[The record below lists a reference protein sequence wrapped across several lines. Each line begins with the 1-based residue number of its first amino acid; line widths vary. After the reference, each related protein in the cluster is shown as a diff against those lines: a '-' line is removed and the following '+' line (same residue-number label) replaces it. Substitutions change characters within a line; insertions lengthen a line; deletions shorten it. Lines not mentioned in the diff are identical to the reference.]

1 MRICILSFF
10 FFFSCTAL
18 AQGSV
23 VTGEFKQEY
32 RTINLYG
39 NIRKALFVLEKGNVY
54 LLEDRAYF
62 LKLSPLDAKRLGT
75 SHILLIPL
83 FGDKITYKYDIPI
96 SFEILPIPNAPDVYY
111 TKKAFYTDEQGKKIT
126 LSYPEE
132 LPLSPMEKIK
142 KGIPIYYQEINNRD
156 DFRDIP
162 QWIETLS
169 STQKVTIIN
178 QKNWEGVSKDGK
190 RVGGSKEYKQERLM
204 SELAQEKLSYIRD
217 FLSSIVPL
225 PEKPTQEDWRKWWQR
240 FQNYSFPLVKH
251 LPVHI
256 ETFQEFIDSYRLYA
270 LDKETQKVYNLAQG
284 TEYYPVPELLV
295 FDVQNDK
302 VERGRI
308 YSEKQPDATAFVTFY
323 AQNDTLYTL
332 NSHFV
337 WAKYVPKR
345 VNDSLFYQQI
355 ARAEVAP
362 VANKSY
368 RKASYQDIEYEI
380 VQAYTT
386 AECMYSLV
394 QKIDTKEF
402 QVMTLDTKTGK
413 IEGKIPLNPL
423 LDNPKKL
430 EHHTQDIATGATDNF
445 VFQLKTEKGVYFL
458 KCNATKLLE
467 KTLLG
472 KEFEWGTTYLSWGKK
487 QYYGDM
493 DANDTFDFYS
503 IASPSQKHSVSSP
516 DDIYDTQIMEQDEES
531 VVAFYEYYD
540 GFFSGLKMQRL
551 DKDTHALKGE
561 SSLLYQYFPVE
572 ELSSV
577 NTPSC
582 LKAFKINGQWH
593 VFFAKEKRY
602 YWVKVK

>member
-1 MRICILSFF
+1 MIRYIILT
-10 FFFSCTAL
+10 FFFSCTTL

-23 VTGEFKQEY
+23 VTGEFKREY

-39 NIRKALFVLEKGNVY
+39 NIRRALFVLEKGNVY
-54 LLEDRAYF
+54 FLEDRADF

-83 FGDKITYKYDIPI
+83 FGDKITYKYDVPI

-111 TKKAFYTDEQGKKIT
+111 TKKAFYTDKQGKKIT

-413 IEGKIPLNPL
+413 IEGKILLNPL
-423 LDNPKKL
+423 LDNPKQL
-430 EHHTQDIATGATDNF
+430 EYHSQDIATGATDNF

-467 KTLLG
+467 KILLG
-472 KEFEWGTTYLSWGKK
+472 KKFEWGTTYLSWGKK

-493 DANDTFDFYS
+493 DANDTFNFYT
-503 IASPSQKHSVSSP
+503 IATPSKEHRVSSP

-551 DKDTHALKGE
+551 DKDTQALKGE
-561 SSLLYQYFPVE
+561 SILLYQYFPVE
-572 ELSSV
+572 EMSSE

-593 VFFAKEKRY
+593 VFFTKENEY
-602 YWVKVK
+602 FWVKVK

>member
-1 MRICILSFF
+1 MT

-18 AQGSV
+18 AQGSM

-32 RTINLYG
+32 RTMYLYG

-96 SFEILPIPNAPDVYY
+96 SFEILPITNAPYVYY

-467 KTLLG
+467 KILLG
-472 KEFEWGTTYLSWGKK
+472 KKFEWGTTYLSWGKK

-493 DANDTFDFYS
+493 DANDTFNFYT
-503 IASPSQKHSVSSP
+503 IATPSKEHRVSSP

-551 DKDTHALKGE
+551 DKDTQALKGE
-561 SSLLYQYFPVE
+561 SILLYQYFPVE
-572 ELSSV
+572 EMSSE

-593 VFFAKEKRY
+593 VFFTKENEY
-602 YWVKVK
+602 FWVKVK

>member
-1 MRICILSFF
+1 MIRYIILT

-18 AQGSV
+18 AQELM

-32 RTINLYG
+32 RTIDLYD
-39 NIRKALFVLEKGNVY
+39 NIRRALFILEKGNVY
-54 LLEDRAYF
+54 LPEDRAYF
-62 LKLSPLDAKRLGT
+62 LKLRPADAKRLGT
-75 SHILLIPL
+75 SLILLIPL

-142 KGIPIYYQEINNRD
+142 KGIPIYYEEIDNND

-162 QWIETLS
+162 QWIEALS
-169 STQKVTIIN
+169 SKQEVTTIGTIV
-178 QKNWEGVSKDGK
+178 WHRVDKDGK
-190 RVGGSKEYKQERLM
+190 MVGGSEEYKEQELM
-204 SELAQEKLSYIRD
+204 SQLAQEKLSS
-217 FLSSIVPL
+217 LSYLLKSIVPL
-225 PEKPTQEDWRKWWQR
+225 PKKPTQEDWRKWWQQ

-251 LPVHI
+251 LPAHI
-256 ETFQEFIDSYRLYA
+256 ETFQKSIDSYRLYA
-270 LDKETQKVYNLAQG
+270 LDKETQKVYSLHERPQ
-284 TEYYPVPELLV
+284 YYSGQELLV
-295 FDVQNDK
+295 FDVQNNK
-302 VERGRI
+302 VERGHI
-308 YSEKQPDATAFVTFY
+308 YSKEQPDATGFETFY
-323 AQNDTLYTL
+323 VQRDTLYTL

-345 VNDSLFYQQI
+345 VNNSLFYQQI
-355 ARAEVAP
+355 ASADVVPEL
-362 VANKSY
+362 NKSY
-368 RKASYQDIEYEI
+368 RKASYRDIKYHI
-380 VQAYTT
+380 VQTYTT

-413 IEGKIPLNPL
+413 IEEKILLNPL
-423 LDNPKKL
+423 LDNPKQL
-430 EHHTQDIATGATDNF
+430 EHRRQHIATGATDNF
-445 VFQLKTEKGVYFL
+445 AFQLKTEKGVYFL
-458 KCNATKLLE
+458 KCNAIKLLE

-472 KEFEWGTTYLSWGKK
+472 KQFEWATTYLSWGSK

-493 DANDTFDFYS
+493 DANDTFNFYT
-503 IASPSQKHSVSSP
+503 IATPSKEHRVSSP
-516 DDIYDTQIMEQDEES
+516 DDIYDTRIMEQDEES

-551 DKDTHALKGE
+551 DKDTQALKGE
-561 SSLLYQYFPVE
+561 SILLYQYFPVE
-572 ELSSV
+572 EISSENSLS
-577 NTPSC
+577 T

-593 VFFAKEKRY
+593 VFFTKENEY
-602 YWVKVK
+602 FWVKVK

>member
-1 MRICILSFF
+1 MT

-18 AQGSV
+18 AQELM

-39 NIRKALFVLEKGNVY
+39 NIRKALFILEKGNVY
-54 LLEDRAYF
+54 LPENRAYF
-62 LKLSPLDAKRLGT
+62 LKLRPADAKRLGT

-96 SFEILPIPNAPDVYY
+96 SFEILPITNAPYVYY
-111 TKKAFYTDEQGKKIT
+111 TKKAFYTDEQGRKIT

-142 KGIPIYYQEINNRD
+142 KGIPIYYQEINNND

-162 QWIETLS
+162 QWIEALS
-169 STQKVTIIN
+169 SKQKVTTIGTIV
-178 QKNWEGVSKDGK
+178 WDGVDKDGK
-190 RVGGSKEYKQERLM
+190 NVGGYDEFKEQELM
-204 SELAQEKLSYIRD
+204 SELAQEKLSSLSY
-217 FLSSIVPL
+217 FLSNIVPL
-225 PEKPTQEDWRKWWQR
+225 PENPTQEAWRKWWQR

-308 YSEKQPDATAFVTFY
+308 YSEKQPNATAFVTFY

-337 WAKYVPKR
+337 WAKYIPKR

-355 ARAEVAP
+355 ASADVAP
-362 VANKSY
+362 EPNRSY
-368 RKASYQDIEYEI
+368 REVYYQDIEYEI
-380 VQAYTT
+380 VQCYTT
-386 AECMYSLV
+386 AKCMYFLV
-394 QKIDTKEF
+394 QKKDTNEF

-467 KTLLG
+467 KILLG
-472 KEFEWGTTYLSWGKK
+472 KKFEWGTTYLSWGKK

-516 DDIYDTQIMEQDEES
+516 DDIYDTRIMEQDEES

-551 DKDTHALKGE
+551 DKDTHALKGK

>member
-1 MRICILSFF
+1 MT

-23 VTGEFKQEY
+23 VTGEFKPEY

-54 LLEDRAYF
+54 FLENSAYF
-62 LKLSPLDAKRLGT
+62 LKLTPLDAKRLGT
-75 SHILLIPL
+75 SLILLIPL

-96 SFEILPIPNAPDVYY
+96 SFEILPITNAPYVYY

-142 KGIPIYYQEINNRD
+142 KGIPIYYQEINNSD

-162 QWIETLS
+162 QWIEALS
-169 STQKVTIIN
+169 NKQKVTIIN

-225 PEKPTQEDWRKWWQR
+225 PEKPTQEAWRKWWQR

-355 ARAEVAP
+355 ASADVAP
-362 VANKSY
+362 EPNRSY
-368 RKASYQDIEYEI
+368 REVYYQDIEYEI
-380 VQAYTT
+380 VQCYTT
-386 AECMYSLV
+386 AKCMYFLV
-394 QKIDTKEF
+394 QKKDTNEF

-458 KCNATKLLE
+458 KYNATKLLE

-472 KEFEWGTTYLSWGKK
+472 KEFEWATTYLSWGSK

-493 DANDTFDFYS
+493 DANDTFNFYT
-503 IASPSQKHSVSSP
+503 IATPSKEHRVSSP
-516 DDIYDTQIMEQDEES
+516 DDIYDTRIMEQDEES

-551 DKDTHALKGE
+551 DKDTHALKGK

>member
-10 FFFSCTAL
+10 FIFSCTAL

-23 VTGEFKQEY
+23 VTGEFKQNY
-32 RTINLYG
+32 RTLNLYG

-83 FGDKITYKYDIPI
+83 FGDEITYEYDIPI

-111 TKKAFYTDEQGKKIT
+111 TKKAFYTNEQGKKIT

-142 KGIPIYYQEINNRD
+142 KGIPIYYREINNND

-162 QWIETLS
+162 QWIEALS
-169 STQKVTIIN
+169 SKQEVTTIEIMH
-178 QKNWEGVSKDGK
+178 WDGMDKDGK
-190 RVGGSKEYKQERLM
+190 RVGGSKEFKEQELM
-204 SELAQEKLSYIRD
+204 SKLAQERLSYIRD

-225 PEKPTQEDWRKWWQR
+225 PEKPTQEDWRKWWQQ

-251 LPVHI
+251 LPAHI
-256 ETFQEFIDSYRLYA
+256 ETFQKSIDSDRLYA
-270 LDKETQKVYNLAQG
+270 LDKETQKVYSLDERPQ
-284 TEYYPVPELLV
+284 YYSGQELLV
-295 FDVQNDK
+295 FDVQNNK

-308 YSEKQPDATAFVTFY
+308 YSKEQPDATGFETFY
-323 AQNDTLYTL
+323 AQRDTLYTL

-345 VNDSLFYQQI
+345 VKDSLFYQQI
-355 ARAEVAP
+355 ASADVVPEPNR
-362 VANKSY
+362 SY
-368 RKASYQDIEYEI
+368 RKASYQEIEYKI
-380 VQAYTT
+380 VESYTT
-386 AECMYSLV
+386 AECMYMLI
-394 QKIDTKEF
+394 QKEDTNEY

-413 IEGKIPLNPL
+413 IEGKILLNPL
-423 LDNPKKL
+423 LDNPKQL
-430 EHHTQDIATGATDNF
+430 EYHSQDIATGATDNF

-472 KEFEWGTTYLSWGKK
+472 KEFEWATTYLSWGSK

-493 DANDTFDFYS
+493 DANDTFDFYT
-503 IASPSQKHSVSSP
+503 IATPSKGHRVSSP
-516 DDIYDTQIMEQDEES
+516 DDIHDTRIMEQDEES

-551 DKDTHALKGE
+551 DKDTHALKGK

-572 ELSSV
+572 EISSENSLS
-577 NTPSC
+577 T

-593 VFFAKEKRY
+593 VFFTKKNEY
-602 YWVKVK
+602 FWVKVK

>member
-1 MRICILSFF
+1 MIRYIILT

-18 AQGSV
+18 AQGSM

-54 LLEDRAYF
+54 FLEDRAYF

-142 KGIPIYYQEINNRD
+142 KGIPIYYEEIDNND

-162 QWIETLS
+162 QWIEALS
-169 STQKVTIIN
+169 SKQEVTTIGTIV
-178 QKNWEGVSKDGK
+178 WHRVDKDGK
-190 RVGGSKEYKQERLM
+190 KVGGYDEFKEQELM
-204 SELAQEKLSYIRD
+204 SELAQEKLSS
-217 FLSSIVPL
+217 LSYLLGGIVSL

-240 FQNYSFPLVKH
+240 FQNYSFPSVKN
-251 LPVHI
+251 LPAHI
-256 ETFQEFIDSYRLYA
+256 ETFQESIDSYRLYA
-270 LDKETQKVYNLAQG
+270 LDKETQKVYSLDERPQ
-284 TEYYPVPELLV
+284 YYSGQELLV

-308 YSEKQPDATAFVTFY
+308 YSKEQPDTTGFETFY
-323 AQNDTLYTL
+323 AENDTLYTL

-355 ARAEVAP
+355 ASADVVPEPNR
-362 VANKSY
+362 SY
-368 RKASYQDIEYEI
+368 RKASYRDIKYHI
-380 VQAYTT
+380 VQTYTT

-402 QVMTLDTKTGK
+402 QVMTLNTKTGK

-423 LDNPKKL
+423 LDNPKQL
-430 EHHTQDIATGATDNF
+430 EHHRQHIATGATDNF

-472 KEFEWGTTYLSWGKK
+472 KEFEWATTYLSWGKK

-493 DANDTFDFYS
+493 DANDTFNFYT
-503 IASPSQKHSVSSP
+503 IATPSKEHRVSSP
-516 DDIYDTQIMEQDEES
+516 DDIYDTRIMEQDEES

-540 GFFSGLKMQRL
+540 GFLSGLKMQRL
-551 DKDTHALKGE
+551 DKDTQALKGE
-561 SSLLYQYFPVE
+561 SILLYQYFPVKAISSGNT
-572 ELSSV
+572 LS
-577 NTPSC
+577 T
-582 LKAFKINGQWH
+582 LEAFKINGQWH
-593 VFFAKEKRY
+593 VFFTKEDEY
-602 YWVKVK
+602 FWVKAQ

>member
-1 MRICILSFF
+1 MIRYIILT

-18 AQGSV
+18 AQELM

-32 RTINLYG
+32 RTIDLYD
-39 NIRKALFVLEKGNVY
+39 NIRRALFILEKGNVY
-54 LLEDRAYF
+54 LPEDRAYF
-62 LKLSPLDAKRLGT
+62 LKLRPADAKRLGT

-142 KGIPIYYQEINNRD
+142 KGIPIYYQEINNSD

-162 QWIETLS
+162 QWIEALS
-169 STQKVTIIN
+169 SKQEVTTIEIMH
-178 QKNWEGVSKDGK
+178 WDGMDKDGK
-190 RVGGSKEYKQERLM
+190 RVGGSKEFKEQELM
-204 SELAQEKLSYIRD
+204 SKLAQERLSYIRD

-362 VANKSY
+362 VPNKSY

-467 KTLLG
+467 KILLG
-472 KEFEWGTTYLSWGKK
+472 KKFEWGTTYLSWGKK

-516 DDIYDTQIMEQDEES
+516 DDIYDTRIMEQDEES

-551 DKDTHALKGE
+551 DKDTHSLKGK

>member
-1 MRICILSFF
+1 MIRYIIWT

-18 AQGSV
+18 AQGNV
-23 VTGEFKQEY
+23 VTGEFKREY

-54 LLEDRAYF
+54 FLENSAYF
-62 LKLSPLDAKRLGT
+62 LKLTPLDAKRLGT

-96 SFEILPIPNAPDVYY
+96 SFEILPIPNAPYVYY
-111 TKKAFYTDEQGKKIT
+111 TKKAFYTDEQGRKIT

-142 KGIPIYYQEINNRD
+142 KGIPIYYEEINNSD

-162 QWIETLS
+162 QWIEALS
-169 STQKVTIIN
+169 SKQKVTTIGTIY
-178 QKNWEGVSKDGK
+178 WHGVDKDGK
-190 RVGGSKEYKQERLM
+190 NVGGSDEFKEQELM
-204 SELAQEKLSYIRD
+204 SELAQEKLSS
-217 FLSSIVPL
+217 LSYLLKSIVPL
-225 PEKPTQEDWRKWWQR
+225 PEEPTQEDWRKWWQR
-240 FQNYSFPLVKH
+240 FQKQPYPMLQN

-256 ETFQEFIDSYRLYA
+256 ENFEKDIVDYRLYA
-270 LDKETQKVYNLAQG
+270 LDKDTQKVYSLHQNSSYGKEQ
-284 TEYYPVPELLV
+284 LLV

-308 YSEKQPDATAFVTFY
+308 YSKEQPDATGFETFY

-332 NSHFV
+332 NRHFV

-355 ARAEVAP
+355 ASADVVPEPNR
-362 VANKSY
+362 SY
-368 RKASYQDIEYEI
+368 RKASYQEIEYKI
-380 VQAYTT
+380 VESYTT

-394 QKIDTKEF
+394 QKIDTKEY

-423 LDNPKKL
+423 LGYPQKL
-430 EHHTQDIATGATDNF
+430 EYFNGYIATGATDNF
-445 VFQLKTEKGVYFL
+445 AFEMKTEKGVYFL

-472 KEFEWGTTYLSWGKK
+472 KDLDWVATYLSWGKK

-493 DANDTFDFYS
+493 DANDTFNFYT
-503 IASPSQKHSVSSP
+503 IATPSKEHRVSSP
-516 DDIYDTQIMEQDEES
+516 DDIYDTRIMEQDEDAI
-531 VVAFYEYYD
+531 VAFYEYYD

-551 DKDTHALKGE
+551 DKDTQALKGE
-561 SSLLYQYFPVE
+561 SILLYQYFPVE
-572 ELSSV
+572 EISSENSLS
-577 NTPSC
+577 T

-593 VFFAKEKRY
+593 VFFTKENEY
-602 YWVKVK
+602 FWVKVK

>member
-1 MRICILSFF
+1 MTFF
-10 FFFSCTAL
+10 FCCTAL
-18 AQGSV
+18 AQELM
-23 VTGEFKQEY
+23 VTGEFKHEY
-32 RTINLYG
+32 RTIDLYD
-39 NIRKALFVLEKGNVY
+39 NIQRALFILEKGNVY
-54 LLEDRAYF
+54 LPEDRAYF

-111 TKKAFYTDEQGKKIT
+111 TKKAFYTDRGGKKVEI
-126 LSYPEE
+126 SYPEE

-142 KGIPIYYQEINNRD
+142 KGIPIYYQEINNSD

-162 QWIETLS
+162 QWIEVLS
-169 STQKVTIIN
+169 SKQEVTTIGIMH
-178 QKNWEGVSKDGK
+178 WDGVDKDGK
-190 RVGGSKEYKQERLM
+190 MVGGSEEYKEQELM
-204 SELAQEKLSYIRD
+204 SELAQEKLSS
-217 FLSSIVPL
+217 LSYLLKSIVPL
-225 PEKPTQEDWRKWWQR
+225 PKKPTQEDWRKWWQR
-240 FQNYSFPLVKH
+240 FQKQPYPMLQN
-251 LPVHI
+251 LPVYI
-256 ETFQEFIDSYRLYA
+256 ENFEKDIVDYRLYA
-270 LDKETQKVYNLAQG
+270 LDKDTQKVYSLHQNSSHGKEQ
-284 TEYYPVPELLV
+284 LLV
-295 FDVQNDK
+295 FDTQNDK
-302 VERGRI
+302 VVHGRI
-308 YSEKQPDATAFVTFY
+308 YSKEQPDATDFETFY

-332 NSHFV
+332 NSNFV

-355 ARAEVAP
+355 ASADVVPEPNR
-362 VANKSY
+362 SY
-368 RKASYQDIEYEI
+368 RKASYQEIEYKI
-380 VQAYTT
+380 VESYTT

-394 QKIDTKEF
+394 QKIDTKEY

-423 LDNPKKL
+423 LDNPKQL
-430 EHHTQDIATGATDNF
+430 EHRRQHIATGATDNF

-467 KTLLG
+467 KILLG
-472 KEFEWGTTYLSWGKK
+472 KKFEWGTTYLSWGKK

-516 DDIYDTQIMEQDEES
+516 DDIYDTRIMEQDEES

-551 DKDTHALKGE
+551 DKDTQALKGE
-561 SSLLYQYFPVE
+561 SILLYQYFPVE
-572 ELSSV
+572 EMSSE

-593 VFFAKEKRY
+593 VFFTKENEY
-602 YWVKVK
+602 FWVKVK

>member
-1 MRICILSFF
+1 MIRYIILT

-23 VTGEFKQEY
+23 VTGEFKPEY

-54 LLEDRAYF
+54 FLENSAYF
-62 LKLSPLDAKRLGT
+62 LKLTPLDAKRLGT
-75 SHILLIPL
+75 SLILLIPL

-96 SFEILPIPNAPDVYY
+96 SFEILPITNAPYVYY

-142 KGIPIYYQEINNRD
+142 KGIPIYYQEINNSD

-162 QWIETLS
+162 QWIEALS
-169 STQKVTIIN
+169 NKQKVTIIN

-225 PEKPTQEDWRKWWQR
+225 PEKPTQEAWRKWWQR

-355 ARAEVAP
+355 ASADVAP
-362 VANKSY
+362 EPNRSY
-368 RKASYQDIEYEI
+368 REVYYQDIEYEI
-380 VQAYTT
+380 VQCYTT
-386 AECMYSLV
+386 AKCMYFLV
-394 QKIDTKEF
+394 QKKDTNEF

-458 KCNATKLLE
+458 KYNATKLLE

-472 KEFEWGTTYLSWGKK
+472 KEFEWATTYLSWGSK

-493 DANDTFDFYS
+493 DANDTFNFYT
-503 IASPSQKHSVSSP
+503 IATPSKEHRVSSP
-516 DDIYDTQIMEQDEES
+516 DDIYDTRIMEQDEES

-551 DKDTHALKGE
+551 DKDTQALKGE
-561 SSLLYQYFPVE
+561 SILLYQYFPVE
-572 ELSSV
+572 EISSENSLS
-577 NTPSC
+577 T

-593 VFFAKEKRY
+593 VFFTKENEY
-602 YWVKVK
+602 FWVKVK

>member
-1 MRICILSFF
+1 MIRYIILT

-23 VTGEFKQEY
+23 VTGEFKPEY

-54 LLEDRAYF
+54 FLENSAYF
-62 LKLSPLDAKRLGT
+62 LKLTPLDAKRLGT
-75 SHILLIPL
+75 SLILLIPL

-96 SFEILPIPNAPDVYY
+96 SFEIYPIPNVPNVYY

-142 KGIPIYYQEINNRD
+142 KGIPIYYEEINNND

-162 QWIETLS
+162 QWIEALS
-169 STQKVTIIN
+169 SKQKVTTIGTIV
-178 QKNWEGVSKDGK
+178 WDGVDKDGK
-190 RVGGSKEYKQERLM
+190 KVGGYDEFKAQELM
-204 SELAQEKLSYIRD
+204 SELAQEKLSSLSY
-217 FLSSIVPL
+217 FLSNIVPL
-225 PEKPTQEDWRKWWQR
+225 PENPTQEAWRKWWQR

-355 ARAEVAP
+355 ASADVAP
-362 VANKSY
+362 EPNRSY
-368 RKASYQDIEYEI
+368 RWVYYQDIEYEI
-380 VQAYTT
+380 VQCYTT
-386 AECMYSLV
+386 AECMYFLV
-394 QKIDTKEF
+394 QKKDTNEF

-516 DDIYDTQIMEQDEES
+516 DDIYDTRIMEQDEES

-551 DKDTHALKGE
+551 DKDTHALKGK

>member
-1 MRICILSFF
+1 MIRYIILT

-23 VTGEFKQEY
+23 VTGEFKPEY

-54 LLEDRAYF
+54 FLENSAYF
-62 LKLSPLDAKRLGT
+62 LKLTPLDAKRLGT
-75 SHILLIPL
+75 SLILLIPL

-96 SFEILPIPNAPDVYY
+96 SFEILPITNAPYVYY
-111 TKKAFYTDEQGKKIT
+111 TKKAFYTDEQGRKIT

-142 KGIPIYYQEINNRD
+142 KGIPIYYEEINNND

-162 QWIETLS
+162 QWIEALS
-169 STQKVTIIN
+169 SKQKVTTIGTIV
-178 QKNWEGVSKDGK
+178 WDGVDKDGK
-190 RVGGSKEYKQERLM
+190 NVGGYDEFKEQELM

-225 PEKPTQEDWRKWWQR
+225 PEKPTQEAWRKWWQR

-355 ARAEVAP
+355 ASADVAP
-362 VANKSY
+362 EPNRSY
-368 RKASYQDIEYEI
+368 RWVYYQDIEYEI
-380 VQAYTT
+380 VQCYTT
-386 AECMYSLV
+386 AECMYFLV
-394 QKIDTKEF
+394 QKKDTNEF

-423 LDNPKKL
+423 LDNPKQL
-430 EHHTQDIATGATDNF
+430 EHHRQHIATGATDNF

-467 KTLLG
+467 KILLG
-472 KEFEWGTTYLSWGKK
+472 KKFEWGTTYLSWGKK

-516 DDIYDTQIMEQDEES
+516 DDIYDTRIMEQDEES

-551 DKDTHALKGE
+551 DKDTHALKGK

>member
-1 MRICILSFF
+1 MIRYIILT

-18 AQGSV
+18 AQGSM

-32 RTINLYG
+32 RTMYLYG

-83 FGDKITYKYDIPI
+83 FGDKIAYKYDIPI
-96 SFEILPIPNAPDVYY
+96 SFEILPIPNVPDVYY

-142 KGIPIYYQEINNRD
+142 KGIPIYYEEIDNND

-162 QWIETLS
+162 QWIEALS
-169 STQKVTIIN
+169 SKQEVTTIGTIV
-178 QKNWEGVSKDGK
+178 WHRVDKDGK
-190 RVGGSKEYKQERLM
+190 KVGGYDEFKEQELM
-204 SELAQEKLSYIRD
+204 SELAQEKLSSLSY
-217 FLSSIVPL
+217 FLSNIVPL
-225 PEKPTQEDWRKWWQR
+225 PENPTQEAWRKWWQR

-251 LPVHI
+251 LPAHI
-256 ETFQEFIDSYRLYA
+256 ETFQKSIDGYRLYA
-270 LDKETQKVYNLAQG
+270 LDKETQKVYSLHERP
-284 TEYYPVPELLV
+284 EYYSGQELLV

-308 YSEKQPDATAFVTFY
+308 YSKEQPDTTGFETFY
-323 AQNDTLYTL
+323 AENDTLYTL

-355 ARAEVAP
+355 ASADVVPEPNR
-362 VANKSY
+362 SY
-368 RKASYQDIEYEI
+368 RKASYRDIKYHI
-380 VQAYTT
+380 VQTYTT
-386 AECMYSLV
+386 AKCMYSLV
-394 QKIDTKEF
+394 QKIDTEEF

-413 IEGKIPLNPL
+413 IEGKILLNPL
-423 LDNPKKL
+423 LDNPKQL
-430 EHHTQDIATGATDNF
+430 EHHRQHIATGATDNF

-472 KEFEWGTTYLSWGKK
+472 KEFEWASTYLSWGKK

-516 DDIYDTQIMEQDEES
+516 DDIYDNRIMEQDEES

-540 GFFSGLKMQRL
+540 GFLSGLKMQRL
-551 DKDTHALKGE
+551 DKDTQALKGE
-561 SSLLYQYFPVE
+561 SILLYQYFPVKAISSGNT
-572 ELSSV
+572 LS
-577 NTPSC
+577 T
-582 LKAFKINGQWH
+582 LEAFKINGQWH
-593 VFFAKEKRY
+593 VFFTKENEY
-602 YWVKVK
+602 FWVKVK

>member
-1 MRICILSFF
+1 MIRYIILT

-18 AQGSV
+18 AQGSM

-32 RTINLYG
+32 RTIDLYD
-39 NIRKALFVLEKGNVY
+39 NIRRALFILEKGNVY
-54 LLEDRAYF
+54 LPEDRAYF
-62 LKLSPLDAKRLGT
+62 LKLTPLDAKRLGT

-111 TKKAFYTDEQGKKIT
+111 TKKAFYTDKQGKKIT

-225 PEKPTQEDWRKWWQR
+225 PEKPTQEDWRKWWQQ
-240 FQNYSFPLVKH
+240 FQNYSFPLVKN
-251 LPVHI
+251 LPAHI
-256 ETFQEFIDSYRLYA
+256 ETFQESIDSYRLYA
-270 LDKETQKVYNLAQG
+270 LDKETQKVYSLDERPQ
-284 TEYYPVPELLV
+284 YYSGQELLV

-308 YSEKQPDATAFVTFY
+308 YSKEQPDATGFETFY
-323 AQNDTLYTL
+323 AQRDTLYTL

-355 ARAEVAP
+355 ASADVAP
-362 VANKSY
+362 EPNRSY
-368 RKASYQDIEYEI
+368 REVYYQDIEYEI
-380 VQAYTT
+380 VQCYTT
-386 AECMYSLV
+386 AKCMYFLV
-394 QKIDTKEF
+394 QKKDTNEF

-467 KTLLG
+467 KILLG
-472 KEFEWGTTYLSWGKK
+472 KKFEWGTTYLSWGKK

-516 DDIYDTQIMEQDEES
+516 DDIYDTRIMEQDEES

-551 DKDTHALKGE
+551 DKDTHALKGK

>member
-1 MRICILSFF
+1 MIRYIILT

-18 AQGSV
+18 AQELM
-23 VTGEFKQEY
+23 VTGEFKHEY

-142 KGIPIYYQEINNRD
+142 KGIPIYYEEINNSD

-162 QWIETLS
+162 QWIEALS
-169 STQKVTIIN
+169 SKQKVTTIGTIY
-178 QKNWEGVSKDGK
+178 WHGVDKDGK
-190 RVGGSKEYKQERLM
+190 NVGGSDEFKEQELM
-204 SELAQEKLSYIRD
+204 SELAQEKLSS
-217 FLSSIVPL
+217 LSYLLESIVPL
-225 PEKPTQEDWRKWWQR
+225 PKKPTQEDWRKWWQR
-240 FQNYSFPLVKH
+240 FQKQPYPKLQN

-256 ETFQEFIDSYRLYA
+256 ENFEKDIVDYRLYA
-270 LDKETQKVYNLAQG
+270 LDKDTQKVYSLHQNSSHGKEQ
-284 TEYYPVPELLV
+284 LLV
-295 FDVQNDK
+295 FDTQNDK
-302 VERGRI
+302 VVHGRI
-308 YSEKQPDATAFVTFY
+308 YSKEQPDATDFETFY

-332 NSHFV
+332 NSNFV

-345 VNDSLFYQQI
+345 VKDSLFYQQI
-355 ARAEVAP
+355 ASADVVPEPNR
-362 VANKSY
+362 SY
-368 RKASYQDIEYEI
+368 RKASYQEIEYKI
-380 VQAYTT
+380 VESYTT
-386 AECMYSLV
+386 AECMYFLV
-394 QKIDTKEF
+394 QKIDTKEY

-423 LDNPKKL
+423 LGHPQKL
-430 EHHTQDIATGATDNF
+430 EYFNGYIATGATDNF
-445 VFQLKTEKGVYFL
+445 AFQMKTEKGVYFL

-516 DDIYDTQIMEQDEES
+516 DDIYDTRIMEQDEES

-551 DKDTHALKGE
+551 DKDTQALKGE
-561 SSLLYQYFPVE
+561 SILLYQYFPVE
-572 ELSSV
+572 EISSENSLS
-577 NTPSC
+577 T

-593 VFFAKEKRY
+593 VFFTKENEY
-602 YWVKVK
+602 FWVKVK

>member
-1 MRICILSFF
+1 MIRYIILT

-18 AQGSV
+18 AQELM
-23 VTGEFKQEY
+23 VTGEFKHEY
-32 RTINLYG
+32 RTIDLYD
-39 NIRKALFVLEKGNVY
+39 NIRRALFILEKGNVY
-54 LLEDRAYF
+54 LPEDRAYF
-62 LKLSPLDAKRLGT
+62 LKLRPADAKRLGT

-96 SFEILPIPNAPDVYY
+96 SFEILPITNAPYVYY
-111 TKKAFYTDEQGKKIT
+111 TKKAFYTDEQGRKIT

-132 LPLSPMEKIK
+132 QPLSPMEKIK

-162 QWIETLS
+162 QWIEALS
-169 STQKVTIIN
+169 SKQKVTTIGIIY
-178 QKNWEGVSKDGK
+178 WHGVDKDGK
-190 RVGGSKEYKQERLM
+190 NVGGSDEFKEQELM
-204 SELAQEKLSYIRD
+204 SELAQEKLSS
-217 FLSSIVPL
+217 LSYLLKSIVPL
-225 PEKPTQEDWRKWWQR
+225 PKKSTQEDWRKWWQQ
-240 FQNYSFPLVKH
+240 FQNYSFPSVKY
-251 LPVHI
+251 LPAHI
-256 ETFQEFIDSYRLYA
+256 ETFQESIDRYRLYA
-270 LDKETQKVYNLAQG
+270 LDKETQKVYSLDERPQ
-284 TEYYPVPELLV
+284 YYSGQELLV

-308 YSEKQPDATAFVTFY
+308 YSKEQPDATGFETFY

-345 VNDSLFYQQI
+345 VKDSLFYQQI
-355 ARAEVAP
+355 ASTDVVPEPNR
-362 VANKSY
+362 SY
-368 RKASYQDIEYEI
+368 RKASYQEIKYKIEES
-380 VQAYTT
+380 YTT
-386 AECMYSLV
+386 AECMYMLI
-394 QKIDTKEF
+394 QKEDSKEY

-423 LDNPKKL
+423 LGYPQKL
-430 EHHTQDIATGATDNF
+430 EYFNGYIATGATDNF
-445 VFQLKTEKGVYFL
+445 AFQMKTEKGVYFL

-472 KEFEWGTTYLSWGKK
+472 KEFEWATTYLSWGSK

-493 DANDTFDFYS
+493 DANDTFNFYT
-503 IASPSQKHSVSSP
+503 IATPSKEHRVSSP
-516 DDIYDTQIMEQDEES
+516 DDIYDTRIMEQDEDAI
-531 VVAFYEYYD
+531 VAFYEYYD

-551 DKDTHALKGE
+551 DKDTHALKGK

-572 ELSSV
+572 EMSSENSLS
-577 NTPSC
+577 T

-593 VFFAKEKRY
+593 VFFSKEDEY
-602 YWVKVK
+602 FWVKVK

>member
-10 FFFSCTAL
+10 FIFSCTAL

-23 VTGEFKQEY
+23 VTGEFKQNY
-32 RTINLYG
+32 RTLNLYG

-162 QWIETLS
+162 QWIEALS
-169 STQKVTIIN
+169 SKQEVTTIGIMH
-178 QKNWEGVSKDGK
+178 WDGVDKDGK
-190 RVGGSKEYKQERLM
+190 KVGGSEEYKEQELM
-204 SELAQEKLSYIRD
+204 SQLAQEKLSS
-217 FLSSIVPL
+217 LSYLLGGIVFL
-225 PEKPTQEDWRKWWQR
+225 PEKPTQEDWRKWWQQ
-240 FQNYSFPLVKH
+240 FQNYSFPLVKN
-251 LPVHI
+251 LPAHI
-256 ETFQEFIDSYRLYA
+256 ETFQESIDSYRLYA

-355 ARAEVAP
+355 ASADVAP
-362 VANKSY
+362 EPNRSY
-368 RKASYQDIEYEI
+368 REVYYQDIEYEI
-380 VQAYTT
+380 VQCYTT
-386 AECMYSLV
+386 AKCMYFLV
-394 QKIDTKEF
+394 QKKDTNEF
-402 QVMTLDTKTGK
+402 QVMTLDTKIGK

-467 KTLLG
+467 KILLG
-472 KEFEWGTTYLSWGKK
+472 KKFEWGTTYLSWGKK

-516 DDIYDTQIMEQDEES
+516 DDIYDTRIMEQDKES

-551 DKDTHALKGE
+551 DKDTHALKGK

-572 ELSSV
+572 ELSGE
-577 NTPSC
+577 NTPRC

-593 VFFAKEKRY
+593 VFFTKEKGY

>member
-1 MRICILSFF
+1 MIRYIILT

-18 AQGSV
+18 AQELM
-23 VTGEFKQEY
+23 VTGEFKPEY

-54 LLEDRAYF
+54 FLENSAYF
-62 LKLSPLDAKRLGT
+62 LKLTPLDAKRLGT
-75 SHILLIPL
+75 SLILLIPL

-96 SFEILPIPNAPDVYY
+96 SFEILPIPNAPYVYY

-142 KGIPIYYQEINNRD
+142 KGIPIYYQEINNSD

-162 QWIETLS
+162 QWIEALS
-169 STQKVTIIN
+169 NKQKVTIIN

-225 PEKPTQEDWRKWWQR
+225 PEKPTQEAWRKWWQR

-355 ARAEVAP
+355 ASADVAP
-362 VANKSY
+362 EPNRSY
-368 RKASYQDIEYEI
+368 RWVYYQDIEYEI
-380 VQAYTT
+380 VQCYTT
-386 AECMYSLV
+386 AECMYFLV
-394 QKIDTKEF
+394 QKKDTNEF

-516 DDIYDTQIMEQDEES
+516 DDIYDTRIMEQDEDAI
-531 VVAFYEYYD
+531 VAFYEYYD

-593 VFFAKEKRY
+593 VFFAKEKGY

>member
-1 MRICILSFF
+1 MT

-18 AQGSV
+18 AQGSM

-32 RTINLYG
+32 RTMYLYG

-467 KTLLG
+467 KILLG
-472 KEFEWGTTYLSWGKK
+472 KKFEWGTTYLSWGKK

-493 DANDTFDFYS
+493 DANDTFNFYT
-503 IASPSQKHSVSSP
+503 IATPSKEHRVSSP

-551 DKDTHALKGE
+551 DKDTQALKGE
-561 SSLLYQYFPVE
+561 SILLYQYFPVE
-572 ELSSV
+572 EMSSE

-593 VFFAKEKRY
+593 VFFTKENEY
-602 YWVKVK
+602 FWVKVK

>member
-1 MRICILSFF
+1 MIRYIILT

-18 AQGSV
+18 AQELM
-23 VTGEFKQEY
+23 VTGEFKHEY
-32 RTINLYG
+32 RTIDLYD
-39 NIRKALFVLEKGNVY
+39 NIQRALFILEKGNVY
-54 LLEDRAYF
+54 LPEDRAYF
-62 LKLSPLDAKRLGT
+62 LKLRPADAKRLGT

-111 TKKAFYTDEQGKKIT
+111 TKKAFYTDKQGRKIT

-162 QWIETLS
+162 QWIEALS
-169 STQKVTIIN
+169 SKQEVTTIGKIV
-178 QKNWEGVSKDGK
+178 WDGVDKDGK
-190 RVGGSKEYKQERLM
+190 MVGGSEEYKEQELM
-204 SELAQEKLSYIRD
+204 SQLAQEKLSS
-217 FLSSIVPL
+217 LSYLLGGIVFL
-225 PEKPTQEDWRKWWQR
+225 PEKPTQEDWRKWWQQ

-251 LPVHI
+251 LPAHI
-256 ETFQEFIDSYRLYA
+256 ETFQKSIDSYRLYA
-270 LDKETQKVYNLAQG
+270 LDKETQKVYSLHETPQ
-284 TEYYPVPELLV
+284 YYSGQELLV

-302 VERGRI
+302 VARGRI
-308 YSEKQPDATAFVTFY
+308 YSKKQPDATGFETFY
-323 AQNDTLYTL
+323 VQRDTLYTL

-413 IEGKIPLNPL
+413 IEGKILLNPL
-423 LDNPKKL
+423 LGYPQKL
-430 EHHTQDIATGATDNF
+430 EYFNGYIATGATDNF
-445 VFQLKTEKGVYFL
+445 AFQMKTEKGVYFL
-458 KCNATKLLE
+458 KCNAIKLLE

-472 KEFEWGTTYLSWGKK
+472 KEFEWATTYLSWGSK

-493 DANDTFDFYS
+493 DANDTFNFYT
-503 IASPSQKHSVSSP
+503 IATPSKEHRVSSL
-516 DDIYDTQIMEQDEES
+516 DDIYDTRIMEQDEDAI
-531 VVAFYEYYD
+531 VAFYEYYD

-551 DKDTHALKGE
+551 DKDTHALKGK

-572 ELSSV
+572 EMSSE

-593 VFFAKEKRY
+593 VFFTKENEY
-602 YWVKVK
+602 FWVKVK

>member
-10 FFFSCTAL
+10 FFFCCTAL

-23 VTGEFKQEY
+23 VTGEFKQNY
-32 RTINLYG
+32 RTLNLYG

-111 TKKAFYTDEQGKKIT
+111 TKKAFYTNEQGKKIT

-142 KGIPIYYQEINNRD
+142 KGIPIYYREINNND

-162 QWIETLS
+162 QWIEALS
-169 STQKVTIIN
+169 SKQEVTTIEIMH
-178 QKNWEGVSKDGK
+178 WDGMDKDGK
-190 RVGGSKEYKQERLM
+190 RVGGSKEFKEQELM
-204 SELAQEKLSYIRD
+204 SKLAQERLSYIRD

-225 PEKPTQEDWRKWWQR
+225 PEKPTQEDWRKWWQQ

-251 LPVHI
+251 LPAHI
-256 ETFQEFIDSYRLYA
+256 ETFQKSVDGYRLYA
-270 LDKETQKVYNLAQG
+270 LDKETQKVYSLHERPQ
-284 TEYYPVPELLV
+284 YYSGQELLV
-295 FDVQNDK
+295 FDVQNNK

-308 YSEKQPDATAFVTFY
+308 YSKEQPDTTGFETFY
-323 AQNDTLYTL
+323 AENDTLYTL

-355 ARAEVAP
+355 ASADVVPEPNR
-362 VANKSY
+362 SY
-368 RKASYQDIEYEI
+368 RKASYQEIEYKI
-380 VQAYTT
+380 VESYTT
-386 AECMYSLV
+386 AECMYMLI
-394 QKIDTKEF
+394 QKEDSKEY

-423 LDNPKKL
+423 LDNPKQL
-430 EHHTQDIATGATDNF
+430 EHRRQLIATGATDNF
-445 VFQLKTEKGVYFL
+445 VFQLETEKGVYFL

-472 KEFEWGTTYLSWGKK
+472 KEFDWGTTYLSWGSK

-493 DANDTFDFYS
+493 NANDTFDFYS
-503 IASPSQKHSVSSP
+503 IASPSQKESVSSS
-516 DDIYDTQIMEQDEES
+516 DNFYDNRIMEQDEES

-540 GFFSGLKMQRL
+540 SFFSGLKMQRL
-551 DKDTHALKGE
+551 DKDTHALKGK

-572 ELSSV
+572 EISSGNSLS
-577 NTPSC
+577 T

-593 VFFAKEKRY
+593 VFFTKEDEY
-602 YWVKVK
+602 FWVKVK

>member
-1 MRICILSFF
+1 MIRYIILTFF
-10 FFFSCTAL
+10 FCCTAL
-18 AQGSV
+18 AQGSM

-32 RTINLYG
+32 RTMYLYR

-54 LLEDRAYF
+54 LLKDRAYF

-96 SFEILPIPNAPDVYY
+96 SFEILPIPNVPDVYY

-142 KGIPIYYQEINNRD
+142 KGIPIYYREINNND

-162 QWIETLS
+162 QWIEALS
-169 STQKVTIIN
+169 SKQEVTTIEIMH
-178 QKNWEGVSKDGK
+178 WDGMDKDGK
-190 RVGGSKEYKQERLM
+190 RVGGSKEFKEQELM
-204 SELAQEKLSYIRD
+204 SKLAQERLSYIRD

-225 PEKPTQEDWRKWWQR
+225 PEKPTQEDWRKWWQQ

-251 LPVHI
+251 LPAHI
-256 ETFQEFIDSYRLYA
+256 ETFQKSIDGYRLYA
-270 LDKETQKVYNLAQG
+270 LDKETQKVYSLDERPQ
-284 TEYYPVPELLV
+284 YYSGQELLV

-308 YSEKQPDATAFVTFY
+308 YSKEQPDATGFETFY
-323 AQNDTLYTL
+323 AQRDTLYTL

-355 ARAEVAP
+355 ASADVVPEL
-362 VANKSY
+362 NKSY
-368 RKASYQDIEYEI
+368 RKASYRDIKYHI
-380 VQAYTT
+380 VQTYTT
-386 AECMYSLV
+386 AECMYMLI
-394 QKIDTKEF
+394 QKEDTKEY

-413 IEGKIPLNPL
+413 IEGKILLNPL
-423 LDNPKKL
+423 LDNPKQL
-430 EHHTQDIATGATDNF
+430 EHHRQHIATGATDNF
-445 VFQLKTEKGVYFL
+445 AFQMKTEKGVYFL

-472 KEFEWGTTYLSWGKK
+472 KEFEWATTYLSWGSK

-493 DANDTFDFYS
+493 DANDTFDFYT
-503 IASPSQKHSVSSP
+503 IATPSKGHRVSSP
-516 DDIYDTQIMEQDEES
+516 DDIYDTRIMEQDEES

-540 GFFSGLKMQRL
+540 GFLSGLKMQRL

-561 SSLLYQYFPVE
+561 SILLYQYFPVKDISSGNS
-572 ELSSV
+572 LS
-577 NTPSC
+577 T
-582 LKAFKINGQWH
+582 LKAFKIDGQWH
-593 VFFAKEKRY
+593 VFFTKEDEY
-602 YWVKVK
+602 FWVKVK

>member
-1 MRICILSFF
+1 MIRYIILT

-18 AQGSV
+18 AQGSM

-32 RTINLYG
+32 RTMYLYG

-54 LLEDRAYF
+54 LLEDSAYF

-111 TKKAFYTDEQGKKIT
+111 TKKAFYTDKQGKKIT

-132 LPLSPMEKIK
+132 LFLSPMEKIK
-142 KGIPIYYQEINNRD
+142 KGIPIYYQEINNSD

-162 QWIETLS
+162 QWIEALS
-169 STQKVTIIN
+169 SKQEVTTIEIMH
-178 QKNWEGVSKDGK
+178 WDGMDKDGK
-190 RVGGSKEYKQERLM
+190 RVGGSKEFKEQELM
-204 SELAQEKLSYIRD
+204 SKLAQERLSYIRD

-225 PEKPTQEDWRKWWQR
+225 PEKPTQEDWRKWWQQ
-240 FQNYSFPLVKH
+240 FQNYSFPSVKN
-251 LPVHI
+251 LPAHI
-256 ETFQEFIDSYRLYA
+256 ETFQESIDSYRLYA
-270 LDKETQKVYNLAQG
+270 LDKETQKVYSLHEEPQ
-284 TEYYPVPELLV
+284 YYSGQELFV

-308 YSEKQPDATAFVTFY
+308 YSKKQPDTTGFETFY

-355 ARAEVAP
+355 ASADVVP
-362 VANKSY
+362 KLNKSY
-368 RKASYQDIEYEI
+368 RKASYRDIKYHI
-380 VQAYTT
+380 VQTYTT
-386 AECMYSLV
+386 AECMYMLI
-394 QKIDTKEF
+394 QKEDTNEY

-413 IEGKIPLNPL
+413 IEGKILLNPL
-423 LDNPKKL
+423 LDNPKQL
-430 EHHTQDIATGATDNF
+430 EYHRQDIATGATDNF

-472 KEFEWGTTYLSWGKK
+472 KEFEWATTYLSWGSK

-493 DANDTFDFYS
+493 DANDTFDFYT
-503 IASPSQKHSVSSP
+503 IATPSKGHRVSSP
-516 DDIYDTQIMEQDEES
+516 DDIHDTRIMEQDEES

-551 DKDTHALKGE
+551 DKDTHALKGK

>member
-1 MRICILSFF
+1 MIRYIILTFF
-10 FFFSCTAL
+10 FCCTAL
-18 AQGSV
+18 AQELM
-23 VTGEFKQEY
+23 VTGEFKQNY
-32 RTINLYG
+32 RTLNLYG

-111 TKKAFYTDEQGKKIT
+111 TKKAFYTNEQGKKIT

-142 KGIPIYYQEINNRD
+142 KGIPIYYREINNND

-162 QWIETLS
+162 QWIEALS
-169 STQKVTIIN
+169 SKQEVTTIEIMH
-178 QKNWEGVSKDGK
+178 WDGMDKDGK
-190 RVGGSKEYKQERLM
+190 RVGGSKEFKEQELM
-204 SELAQEKLSYIRD
+204 SKLAQERLSYIRD

-225 PEKPTQEDWRKWWQR
+225 PEKPTQEAWRKWWQR

-251 LPVHI
+251 LPAHI
-256 ETFQEFIDSYRLYA
+256 ETFQKSIDGYRLYA
-270 LDKETQKVYNLAQG
+270 LDKETQKVYSLDERPQ
-284 TEYYPVPELLV
+284 YYSGQELLV

-308 YSEKQPDATAFVTFY
+308 YSKEQPDATGFETFY
-323 AQNDTLYTL
+323 AQRDTLYTL

-355 ARAEVAP
+355 ASADVVP
-362 VANKSY
+362 KLNKSY
-368 RKASYQDIEYEI
+368 RKASYRDIKYHI
-380 VQAYTT
+380 VQTYTT
-386 AECMYSLV
+386 AECMYMLI
-394 QKIDTKEF
+394 QKEDTNEY

-413 IEGKIPLNPL
+413 IEGKILLNPL
-423 LDNPKKL
+423 LDNPKQL
-430 EHHTQDIATGATDNF
+430 EYHSQDIAIGATDNF

-472 KEFEWGTTYLSWGKK
+472 KEFEWATTYLSWGSK

-493 DANDTFDFYS
+493 DANDTFDFYT
-503 IASPSQKHSVSSP
+503 IATPSKGHRVSSP
-516 DDIYDTQIMEQDEES
+516 DDIHDTRIMEQDEES

-551 DKDTHALKGE
+551 DKDTHALKGK

-572 ELSSV
+572 ELSSE

-582 LKAFKINGQWH
+582 LKAFKIDGQWH
-593 VFFAKEKRY
+593 VFFTKEDEY
-602 YWVKVK
+602 FWVKVK

>member
-1 MRICILSFF
+1 MIRYIILTFF
-10 FFFSCTAL
+10 FCCTAL
-18 AQGSV
+18 AQELM
-23 VTGEFKQEY
+23 VTGEFKHEY
-32 RTINLYG
+32 RTIDLYD
-39 NIRKALFVLEKGNVY
+39 NIQRALFILEKGNVY
-54 LLEDRAYF
+54 LPEDRAYF

-111 TKKAFYTDEQGKKIT
+111 TKKAFYTDRGGKKVEI
-126 LSYPEE
+126 SYPEE

-142 KGIPIYYQEINNRD
+142 KGIPIYYQEINNSD

-162 QWIETLS
+162 QWIEVLS
-169 STQKVTIIN
+169 SKQEVTTIGIMH
-178 QKNWEGVSKDGK
+178 WDGVDKDGK
-190 RVGGSKEYKQERLM
+190 MVGGSEEYKEQELM
-204 SELAQEKLSYIRD
+204 SELAQEKLSS
-217 FLSSIVPL
+217 LSYLLKSIVPL
-225 PEKPTQEDWRKWWQR
+225 PKKPTQEDWRKWWQR
-240 FQNYSFPLVKH
+240 FQKQPYPMLQN
-251 LPVHI
+251 LPVYI
-256 ETFQEFIDSYRLYA
+256 ENFEKDIVDYRLYA
-270 LDKETQKVYNLAQG
+270 LDKDTQKVYSLHQNSSHGKEQ
-284 TEYYPVPELLV
+284 LLV
-295 FDVQNDK
+295 FDTQNDK
-302 VERGRI
+302 VVHGRI
-308 YSEKQPDATAFVTFY
+308 YSKEQPDATDFETFY

-332 NSHFV
+332 NSNFV

-355 ARAEVAP
+355 ASADVVPEPNR
-362 VANKSY
+362 SY
-368 RKASYQDIEYEI
+368 RKASYQEIEYKI
-380 VQAYTT
+380 VESYTT

-394 QKIDTKEF
+394 QKIDTKEY

-423 LDNPKKL
+423 LDNPKQL
-430 EHHTQDIATGATDNF
+430 EHRRQHIATGATDNF

-493 DANDTFDFYS
+493 DANDTFNFYT
-503 IASPSQKHSVSSP
+503 IATPSKEHRVSSP
-516 DDIYDTQIMEQDEES
+516 DDIYDTRIMEQDEES

-551 DKDTHALKGE
+551 DKDTQALKGE
-561 SSLLYQYFPVE
+561 SILLYQYFPVE
-572 ELSSV
+572 EMSSE

-593 VFFAKEKRY
+593 VFFTKENEY
-602 YWVKVK
+602 FWVKVK

>member
-1 MRICILSFF
+1 MIRYIILTFF
-10 FFFSCTAL
+10 FCCTAL
-18 AQGSV
+18 AQELM

-32 RTINLYG
+32 RTIDLYD
-39 NIRKALFVLEKGNVY
+39 NIRRALFILEKGNVY
-54 LLEDRAYF
+54 LPEDRAYF
-62 LKLSPLDAKRLGT
+62 LKLRPADAKRLGT

-111 TKKAFYTDEQGKKIT
+111 TKKAFYTDEQGRKIT

-142 KGIPIYYQEINNRD
+142 KGIPIYYEEINNSD

-162 QWIETLS
+162 QWIEALS
-169 STQKVTIIN
+169 NKQEVTTIGIIY
-178 QKNWEGVSKDGK
+178 WHGVDKDGK
-190 RVGGSKEYKQERLM
+190 NVGGSDEFKQQELM
-204 SELAQEKLSYIRD
+204 SELAQEKLSS
-217 FLSSIVPL
+217 LSYLLKSIVPL
-225 PEKPTQEDWRKWWQR
+225 PEEPTQEDWRKWWQQ
-240 FQNYSFPLVKH
+240 FQNYSFPLVKN
-251 LPVHI
+251 LPAHI
-256 ETFQEFIDSYRLYA
+256 ESFQKSIDSYRLYA
-270 LDKETQKVYNLAQG
+270 LDKETQKVYSLDERPQ
-284 TEYYPVPELLV
+284 YYSGQELLV

-308 YSEKQPDATAFVTFY
+308 YSKEQPDATGFETFY

-355 ARAEVAP
+355 ASADVVPEPNR
-362 VANKSY
+362 SY
-368 RKASYQDIEYEI
+368 RKASYQEIEYKI
-380 VQAYTT
+380 VESYTT
-386 AECMYSLV
+386 AECMYMLI
-394 QKIDTKEF
+394 QKEDSKEY
-402 QVMTLDTKTGK
+402 QVMTLYTKTGK

-423 LDNPKKL
+423 LGYPQKL
-430 EHHTQDIATGATDNF
+430 EYFNGYIATGATDNF
-445 VFQLKTEKGVYFL
+445 AFQMKTEKGVYFL
-458 KCNATKLLE
+458 KCNAIKLLE

-472 KEFEWGTTYLSWGKK
+472 KEFEWATTYLSWGSK

-493 DANDTFDFYS
+493 DANDTFNFYT
-503 IASPSQKHSVSSP
+503 IATPSKEHRVSSP
-516 DDIYDTQIMEQDEES
+516 DDIYDTRIMEQDEES

-551 DKDTHALKGE
+551 DKDTHALKGK

-572 ELSSV
+572 ELSSE

-593 VFFAKEKRY
+593 VFFTKEDEY
-602 YWVKVK
+602 FWVKVK

>member
-1 MRICILSFF
+1 MIRYIILTFF
-10 FFFSCTAL
+10 FCCTAL
-18 AQGSV
+18 AQELM

-32 RTINLYG
+32 RTINLYD
-39 NIRKALFVLEKGNVY
+39 NIRRALFILEKGNVY
-54 LLEDRAYF
+54 LPEDRAYF
-62 LKLSPLDAKRLGT
+62 LKLRPADAKRLGT

-142 KGIPIYYQEINNRD
+142 KGIPIYYQEINNSD

-162 QWIETLS
+162 QWIEALS
-169 STQKVTIIN
+169 NKQKVTIIN

-225 PEKPTQEDWRKWWQR
+225 PEKPTQEAWRKWWQR

-355 ARAEVAP
+355 ASADVAP
-362 VANKSY
+362 EPNRSY
-368 RKASYQDIEYEI
+368 REVYYQDIEYEI
-380 VQAYTT
+380 VQCYTT
-386 AECMYSLV
+386 AKCMYFLV
-394 QKIDTKEF
+394 QKKDTNEF

-458 KCNATKLLE
+458 KYNATKLLE

-472 KEFEWGTTYLSWGKK
+472 KEFEWATTYLSWGSK

-493 DANDTFDFYS
+493 DANDTFNFYT
-503 IASPSQKHSVSSP
+503 IATPSKEHRVSSP
-516 DDIYDTQIMEQDEES
+516 DDIYDTRIMEQDEES

-551 DKDTHALKGE
+551 DKDTHALKGK